1 MLFLE
6 KYKAEYGAKFAK
18 DTIKMYI
25 KNKGFKSV
33 EEFIKQN
40 PDMLT
45 FDQNTKLLGIIRSHG
60 YYVLSNEEYLK
71 ILEELKLEEQNERKL
86 KTDNIETNIVNGHEI
101 VTYTDEVT
109 NEQTV
114 IDNTVSNRDFKLQM
128 EDVQK
133 EHKQFNNS
141 NKDNTQNLVNYME
154 ENIKITPD
162 KKTSEDIKID
172 SQDEEEQKIAMAI
185 KIFEMDI
192 GHPVDVDLNSK
203 IIYDNG
209 MIYSIEKRGESY
221 EVIQQKSK
229 KEHNKNNTLVK
240 KLSNYPK
247 AS

>member
-6 KYKAEYGAKFAK
+6 RYKTVYGAKFAK

-25 KNKGFKSV
+25 KKKGFKSV
-33 EEFIKQN
+33 DDFIKLN

-71 ILEELKLEEQNERKL
+71 IIEELKLEEQNERKL

-101 VTYTDEVT
+101 VTYTDEAT

-133 EHKQFNNS
+133 EHKQFNNA
-141 NKDNTQNLVNYME
+141 NKDNTQNLVNFME

-162 KKTSEDIKID
+162 KVTSEDIKTD
-172 SQDEEEQKIAMAI
+172 RHDEEEQKIAMAI

-192 GHPVDVDLNSK
+192 GHPVEVDLNSK

-209 MIYSIEKRGESY
+209 SIYSIEKRGDKY
-221 EVIQQKSK
+221 EVIQQQGK
-229 KEHNKNNTLVK
+229 KEQQKSNSLVK
-240 KLSNYPK
+240 KIGNYPK

>member
-154 ENIKITPD
+154 ENIKITPN

-192 GHPVDVDLNSK
+192 GHPVEVDLNSK

-240 KLSNYPK
+240 KLSNHPK